1 MRKTAPLLFISS
13 VMLCFLSCKQQN
25 QEIVKTDTKEMLHTL
40 KMANEELMKSS
51 SPLPKLIFWKKQ
63 LLNPKYVRDQV
74 ILSKIHY
81 NMAGVYYAMNEIDSL
96 KTHMEIAWELM
107 EGEAGYDEIKVLLNS
122 GLGNVAHM
130 EEKLHQE
137 NYYYNQAA
145 QMLNAD
151 TAVGLAKRQ
160 KVGIYFS
167 AAQSCDHLK
176 QFDNAF
182 GWNYRAMEL
191 LSQIPDDRPAKFRAY
206 SQMASCFSHIQNHPD
221 SLLHYLKKMERIYK
235 QEPDEAKARFL
246 YDRKAVYFDQVNQSD
261 QAIFYR
267 KKALLIDEEE
277 ESRLGKMAGCVQTAN
292 LYTSYAD
299 LAASFLKNRQVDSAG
314 KYLVLCE
321 KFERKYPGKADEGNF
336 VVYRQNLINY
346 LFAIKDYAGAEK
358 QQNLLMQQYKSLYE
372 NENAATVAEMATV
385 YQLIAKDK
393 SIHTLNETVGET
405 RSRLQS
411 NRLWLLITTLA
422 ALLSIS
428 VLFLL
433 YYFQKQRKQ
442 KNETER
448 IQLEQRLLRTQMEPH
463 FIFNILSALQ
473 SFVRFDEKEKSLKY
487 LNQFGK
493 LLRSSLELSRES
505 QVPLS
510 EEISALE
517 NYLSLQQMRYDNAF
531 SYAIHVHEEED
542 TESIYLP
549 PMLIQPFVENSIL
562 HGFDQGSKNGKID
575 VDFDISEKM
584 ITVTINDNGKG
595 INENKIDKNHKSLS
609 TAISKERLSILA
621 KESGLP
627 AGISVKSKL
636 DEGTT
641 VILIIPATEAHPR
654 S

>member
-1 MRKTAPLLFISS
+1 M
-13 VMLCFLSCKQQN
+13 
-25 QEIVKTDTKEMLHTL
+25 
-40 KMANEELMKSS
+40 
-51 SPLPKLIFWKKQ
+51 
-63 LLNPKYVRDQV
+63 
-74 ILSKIHY
+74 
-81 NMAGVYYAMNEIDSL
+81 
-96 KTHMEIAWELM
+96 
-107 EGEAGYDEIKVLLNS
+107 
-122 GLGNVAHM
+122 
-130 EEKLHQE
+130 
-137 NYYYNQAA
+137 
-145 QMLNAD
+145 
-151 TAVGLAKRQ
+151 
-160 KVGIYFS
+160 
-167 AAQSCDHLK
+167 
-176 QFDNAF
+176 
-182 GWNYRAMEL
+182 
-191 LSQIPDDRPAKFRAY
+191 
-206 SQMASCFSHIQNHPD
+206 
-221 SLLHYLKKMERIYK
+221 
-235 QEPDEAKARFL
+235 
-246 YDRKAVYFDQVNQSD
+246 
-261 QAIFYR
+261 
-267 KKALLIDEEE
+267 IDEEE

-299 LAASFLKNRQVDSAG
+299 LAASFLRNNQVDSAG
-314 KYLVLCE
+314 KYLDLCE
-321 KFERKYPGKADEGNF
+321 KFELKYPGKADEGNF
-336 VVYRQNLINY
+336 IVYRQNLINY
-346 LFAIKDYAGAEK
+346 LFASKDYAGAEK

-473 SFVRFDEKEKSLKY
+473 SFVRFDEKEKTLKY

-531 SYAIHVHEEED
+531 SYSINIQEDED

-562 HGFDQGSKNGKID
+562 HGFDQGSKNGRID
-575 VDFDISEKM
+575 IDFDLSEKM
-584 ITVTINDNGKG
+584 IKVSITDNGKG
-595 INENKIDKNHKSLS
+595 IDDHKSDKSHKSLS
-609 TAISKERLSILA
+609 TTISKERLNIIA

-627 AGISVKSKL
+627 AGISIKSKRN
-636 DEGTT
+636 EGTT
-641 VILIIPATEAHPR
+641 VILIIPVTTAHLR
-654 S
+654 